1 MQESE
6 KINTIKKWLGSGS
19 INIFGRPFSGKDTQG
34 RQLAT
39 LLGGTLIGGGEILRS
54 DDMPIHIQQ
63 TMRTGML
70 IPSEDYIK
78 IVLQNLSHRQLVGR
92 PLILSSVGRWIG
104 EESSVI
110 KVTQAS
116 GHPIMAVIDLV
127 IDEDIVR
134 SRWQLA
140 RPIDD
145 RGRRHDDAG
154 ELLEIRLR
162 EFKNKTEPVLEAY
175 RKLGLVIEVD
185 GSQTTEEVAQIII
198 AKLYDFV

>member
-6 KINTIKKWLGSGS
+6 KIFAIKKWLGSGS
-19 INIFGRPFSGKDTQG
+19 INIFGRPFAGKDTQG
-34 RQLAT
+34 QRLAM
-39 LLGGTLIGGGEILRS
+39 LLDGTLIGGGEILRS
-54 DDMPIHIQQ
+54 DDRPIHIQQ
-63 TMRTGML
+63 AMRTGML

-78 IVLQNLSHRQLVGR
+78 IVLPNLSHKRLVGH
-92 PLILSSVGRWIG
+92 PIILSSVGRWIG

-116 GHPIMAVIDLV
+116 GHPIMAVIDLA
-127 IDEDIVR
+127 IDEVVVR

-140 RPIDD
+140 RPIGD
-145 RGRRHDDAG
+145 RGHRHDDTG
-154 ELLEIRLR
+154 EILEIRLR

-185 GSQTTEEVAQIII
+185 GSQTIEEVAQIII

>member
-19 INIFGRPFSGKDTQG
+19 INIFGRPFAGKDTQG
-34 RQLAT
+34 QRLAM
-39 LLGGTLIGGGEILRS
+39 LLDGTLIGGGEILRS
-54 DDMPIHIQQ
+54 DTRTKHIKKA
-63 TMRTGML
+63 MHTGML
-70 IPSEDYIK
+70 IPSREYVK
-78 IVLQNLSHRQLVGR
+78 IVLPNLSHTDLASR
-92 PLILSSVGRWIG
+92 PIILSSVGRWIG

-116 GHPIMAVIDLV
+116 GHPIMAVIDLA
-127 IDEDIVR
+127 IDEDVAR
-134 SRWQLA
+134 LRWQLA
-140 RPIDD
+140 RPIGD

-154 ELLEIRLR
+154 EILEIRLR
-162 EFKNKTEPVLEAY
+162 EFKNKTEPVLEVY

-198 AKLYDFV
+198 EKLYDFV